1 MDIEVSAG
9 VTGKYE
15 NGEIVFTDEENNTKS
30 FEVGENPEKK
40 QRFKSPTTE
49 IIDYIFKDVIVTLR
63 QSSTIGLNSIVVVDK
78 NDTERFLYNGILAD
92 NTAEDMKKV
101 LDKPLGDRTALEG
114 GKKKKRKNKK
124 KTVRR
129 SKKKRTTR
137 KNF

>member
-15 NGEIVFTDEENNTKS
+15 DGKIVFTDEENNTKS
-30 FEVGENPEKK
+30 FEVGKNPEKK

-63 QSSTIGLNSIVVVDK
+63 QSSRIGLDSIVVVDK

-101 LDKPLGDRTALEG
+101 LDKPLGDPTDLEG
-114 GKKKKRKNKK
+114 GKKKKNKK

-129 SKKKRTTR
+129 SKKKRTIR
-137 KNF
+137 KKF